1 MRLKAIL
8 DSTVTLLLAGT
19 ALTVLLR
26 GDRATQGEVE
36 TIEDWQAL
44 EELSLWVGSP
54 DAAVIVTEFVDFQ
67 CPYCA
72 RVQPVIDS
80 LLVEWGDDLAV
91 AWVHYP
97 LGSHDQAVPA
107 AIAVECAAE
116 QGAHAEYGRSLLEQ
130 QPRLGS
136 KPWLDVAESVDLA
149 DLAGFS
155 TCLEQD
161 RGAFP
166 RIDLGLQA
174 AEDNEIRGTPA
185 LFVNGSRSSRGGLA
199 EAIADAMAGGVR

>member
-8 DSTVTLLLAGT
+8 DTTVTLLLAGT

-26 GDRATQGEVE
+26 GDRATQSEGEAL
-36 TIEDWQAL
+36 EDWQAL
-44 EELSLWVGSP
+44 EELALWVGSP
-54 DAAVIVTEFVDFQ
+54 DAVVVVTEFVDFQ

-72 RVQPVIDS
+72 QVQPVIDS

-97 LGSHDQAVPA
+97 LGSHDQAIPA

-116 QGAHAEYGRSLLEQ
+116 QGAHAEYGRALLEQ
-130 QPRLGS
+130 QARLGS
-136 KPWLDVAESVDLA
+136 GPWRDVAESVAVA
-149 DLAGFS
+149 DLTSFS
-155 TCLEQD
+155 TCIEQD
-161 RGAFP
+161 QGAFP

-185 LFVNGSRSSRGGLA
+185 LFVNGARSSRGGLA
-199 EAIADAMAGGVR
+199 EAIAEAMEGGER